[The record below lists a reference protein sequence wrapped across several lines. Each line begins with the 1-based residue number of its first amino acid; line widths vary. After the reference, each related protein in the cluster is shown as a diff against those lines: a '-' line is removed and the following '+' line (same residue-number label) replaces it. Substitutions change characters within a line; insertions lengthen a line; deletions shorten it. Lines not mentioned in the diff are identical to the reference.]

1 MARFFVGSADEFES
15 QTFAPPH
22 AGTVEYLRGQ
32 TEQAAH
38 GWGDN
43 ITPFAQ
49 MFMERAQQTF
59 DKFYSSDALA
69 KARAAL
75 RKTANLFKRDIIV
88 PMETMEDFQNA
99 TPRNQRTI
107 MAFPRLRKLYQEQMC
122 DGFEGQYVDLYP
134 GTIGE
139 SHPDYRRIYTG
150 EVKEDADGD
159 IMVTHYIGD
168 EEDLET
174 YPADEIHID
183 RANLS
188 ILDVLMDVSN
198 KDPSNSSGGSL

>member
-22 AGTVEYLRGQ
+22 SGTVEYLRGQ
-32 TEQAAH
+32 TEQAAS

-49 MFMERAQQTF
+49 MFAERAQQTF

-75 RKTANLFKRDIIV
+75 RKTANLFKRDVIV

-99 TPRNQRTI
+99 TPRNQRNI

-122 DGFEGQYVDLYP
+122 DGFEGSYVDLHP

-139 SHPDYRRIYTG
+139 SHPDYRRIYSG
-150 EVKEDADGD
+150 EVKEDEDGD
-159 IMVTHYIGD
+159 MVVTHYPDDTPSPEELPPD
-168 EEDLET
+168 EV
-174 YPADEIHID
+174 HIE
-183 RANLS
+183 RFNHS
-188 ILDVLMDVSN
+188 VLDVLMDVSN